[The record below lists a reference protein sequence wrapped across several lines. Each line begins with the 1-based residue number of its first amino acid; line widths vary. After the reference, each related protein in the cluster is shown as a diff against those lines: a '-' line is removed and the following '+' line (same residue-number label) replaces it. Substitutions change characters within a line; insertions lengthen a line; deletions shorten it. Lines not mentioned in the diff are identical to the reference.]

1 MQGGFFYLLDSIR
14 PFLAMA
20 ENEQVPLYSFIWLN
34 ENVQLLEAFLTA
46 HFVTV
51 TKGMFQEFPPVIS
64 KHKRYCVAYLGL
76 L

>member
-1 MQGGFFYLLDSIR
+1 MQGGFFYLLDFIR

-20 ENEQVPLYSFIWLN
+20 EKEQVPLYSFIWLN

-46 HFVTV
+46 HLVTI